1 MAMRRN
7 GCWYRLRRGGTICR
21 STAGVGV
28 VLRSASQLRMRV
40 GGLAD
45 RLGIA
50 VGRQMRAPVAMAGNA
65 AGTAAWVPQVEGVP
79 HDESLSRLFQD
90 ARSYMQ
96 LTREDLAHRLGTTAG
111 VIAAFE
117 AGAISAFP
125 SWAETRRVV
134 EGYAALVDFDPR
146 ALLGHIETRMNSRPP
161 LRPLTQ
167 MPVPVPAPVQIQTA
181 PVRSTKGSAQP
192 TGTPHAQRSGG
203 LRRHRVVVAVGAAV
217 IIGAIGFYW
226 AAFSRPAALMTA
238 VRALPSPIA
247 TPIRAAMDGL
257 VAVTAPRRDG
267 LRWIEVEDP
276 RTRKADK
283 LPTSNQ

>member
-1 MAMRRN
+1 MR
-7 GCWYRLRRGGTICR
+7 
-21 STAGVGV
+21 A
-28 VLRSASQLRMRV
+28 

-50 VGRQMRAPVAMAGNA
+50 VGRQIRAPVAMAGNS
-65 AGTAAWVPQVEGVP
+65 AGTAAWVPQVGGVP

-96 LTREDLAHRLGTTAG
+96 LTREELAHRLGTTAG

-125 SWAETRRVV
+125 TWAETRRVV

-161 LRPLTQ
+161 QRPQPL
-167 MPVPVPAPVQIQTA
+167 MPAPAPVQIRTA

-192 TGTPHAQRSGG
+192 TGIPRAQRSGR
-203 LRRHRVVVAVGAAV
+203 LRRHRVVVAVGAAA
-217 IIGAIGFYW
+217 ILGAIGFYW
-226 AAFSRPAALMTA
+226 AAFSRPAVLMSA